1 MVAQAIVKVVSTRFV
16 RGLYEGYETKE
27 ARWAQDFKSMEFSQ
41 AELGRYMKG
50 ADFGELLGGIIS
62 LILDY
67 KSEVFIRPMSGQVVG
82 WGDLQSVERSWLKL
96 NISEAL

>member
-1 MVAQAIVKVVSTRFV
+1 
-16 RGLYEGYETKE
+16 
-27 ARWAQDFKSMEFSQ
+27 MEFSQ

-82 WGDLQSVERSWLKL
+82 
-96 NISEAL
+96 